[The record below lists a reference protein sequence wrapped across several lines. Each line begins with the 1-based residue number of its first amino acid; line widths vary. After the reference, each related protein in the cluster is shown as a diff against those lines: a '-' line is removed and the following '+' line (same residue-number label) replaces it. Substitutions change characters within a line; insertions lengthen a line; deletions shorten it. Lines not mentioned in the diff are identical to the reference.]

1 METLPASRPG
11 RNRDGEADTA
21 GIPSQLALRPAVDAD
36 LGAVNAVVE
45 RAVMT
50 WKLPERVKRLAMQS
64 YFCTACD
71 LKCQQVVIA
80 GDSAGGVVG
89 VAAWEAAAARDCP
102 QGRRGLLLH
111 GIYVEPARQR
121 HGIGARL
128 LSAAALAMRAVSD
141 VPGARPRQRRSR
153 CCRTGA
159 AHAWHAR
166 SRRS

>member
-21 GIPSQLALRPAVDAD
+21 GIPSQLALRPAIDAD

-45 RAVMT
+45 RVVMT

-64 YFCTACD
+64 HFCTACD

-80 GDSAGGVVG
+80 GDIAGGVVG

-102 QGRRGLLLH
+102 QGRRGLQLH
-111 GIYVEPARQR
+111 GLYVRPDRQR

-128 LSAAALAMRAVSD
+128 LSAAALAVRAGLD
-141 VPGARPRQRRSR
+141 ALDARPRQRSSR
-153 CCRTGA
+153 GCRTGA
-159 AHAWHAR
+159 ARARHAR